1 MALSYSSYSQRLVT
15 KPGVLWDGVEAGHRT
30 IEIQTILLR
39 SDTQLVGQTDVV
51 ALDAH
56 ILDC

>member
-1 MALSYSSYSQRLVT
+1 MALSHSSYSQRLVT
-15 KPGVLWDGVEAGHRT
+15 KPGVLWDGVGAGRRT

-39 SDTQLVGQTDVV
+39 FDEQLVGQTDVV